1 MTEPAVPPD
10 PRPPFDLSS
19 IRGVLFDAYG
29 TLFEY
34 GTPQFRVATGT
45 ILAQQGIETD
55 FEAFYRSWV
64 EAYSP
69 SGVWGDESPNRELP
83 YREHSLNG
91 PLPAWHSQWEI
102 WRRQFAS
109 ALEQHGLEGD
119 PDRAADVL
127 RHELGEAAPFEEAH
141 ETVELLD
148 AHGLTLGLLSNADED
163 FLQTALSRARLRFSV
178 IQSSE
183 SLRAYKPH
191 RAVFLAACERLGCAP
206 NETLYVGDSPIADVG
221 GAHNAGLRTVWVRRS
236 VATPNQPAAAA
247 GEAADPTPDSYSD
260 MINRLPK
267 PDLTVGNL
275 LGIAEALSAER
286 AINSAD

>member
-10 PRPPFDLSS
+10 PRPPFDLSA

-29 TLFEY
+29 TLFEF
-34 GTPQFRVATGT
+34 GTPQFRAAIGT
-45 ILAQQGIETD
+45 ILAEQGIETD
-55 FEAFYRSWV
+55 FEAFHRSWV

-69 SGVWGDESPNRELP
+69 SGVWGDQSPNRALP

-102 WRRQFAS
+102 WRRQFAF
-109 ALEQHGLEGD
+109 AFAEHGLEGD
-119 PDRAADVL
+119 PDSAADVL
-127 RHELGEAAPFEEAH
+127 RDQLGEADPFEEAYD
-141 ETVELLD
+141 TVERLD

-163 FLQTALSRARLRFSV
+163 FLQRAMSRARLRFSV

-191 RAVFLAACERLGCAP
+191 RAVFLAACERLGCLP

-221 GAHNAGLRTVWVRRS
+221 GAHNAGLRTVWVRR
-236 VATPNQPAAAA
+236 ARDAQ
-247 GEAADPTPDSYSD
+247 DPVVRSDSPESD
-260 MINRLPK
+260 GSGNPYEDMLNRLPA
-267 PDLTVGNL
+267 PDLTVETL
-275 LGIAEALSAER
+275 LGIVDACEAQQAG
-286 AINSAD
+286 

>member
-10 PRPPFDLSS
+10 TRAPFDPSS

-34 GTPQFRVATGT
+34 GTPQFRTATGT
-45 ILAQQGIETD
+45 ILAEQGIETD
-55 FEAFYRSWV
+55 FEAFYQSWV

-83 YREHSLNG
+83 YRDHSLNG

-102 WRRQFAS
+102 WRRQFAA
-109 ALEQHGLEGD
+109 ALGAHSLEGD

-127 RHELGEAAPFEEAH
+127 RDELSVADPFEEAH
-141 ETVELLD
+141 ETVERLD

-163 FLQTALSRARLRFSV
+163 FLQRALSRARLRFSV
-178 IQSSE
+178 IQTSE

-191 RAVFLAACERLGCAP
+191 RAVFLAACERLGTAP
-206 NETLYVGDSPIADVG
+206 DETLYVGDSPIADVG
-221 GAHNAGLRTVWVRRS
+221 GAHNAGLRTVWVRRGKDAQVPVS
-236 VATPNQPAAAA
+236 STKPDPAEGATDVY
-247 GEAADPTPDSYSD
+247 GD
-260 MINRLPK
+260 MMSRLPN
-267 PDLTVGNL
+267 PDLTVGTL
-275 LGIAEALSAER
+275 LGILDAFDPESA
-286 AINSAD
+286 I

>member
-1 MTEPAVPPD
+1 MTPLGVPPD
-10 PRPPFDLSS
+10 TRPAFDLAS

-29 TLFEY
+29 TLFEF
-34 GTPQFRVATGT
+34 GNAQFRAAIGT
-45 ILAQQGIETD
+45 ILAEQGIETD
-55 FEAFYRSWV
+55 FERFHRSWI

-69 SGVWGDESPNRELP
+69 SGVWGTESPNRQDP
-83 YREHSLNG
+83 YRDHSLNG

-127 RHELGEAAPFEEAH
+127 RDQLGEADPFPEAH
-141 ETVELLD
+141 DTVERLD

-163 FLQTALSRARLRFSV
+163 FLQRALSRARLRFSV

-221 GAHNAGLRTVWVRRS
+221 GAHNAGLRTVWIRRPS
-236 VATPNQPAAAA
+236 EATPAAANA
-247 GEAADPTPDSYSD
+247 APNGTANEAANGPPQVVDTYAD
-260 MINRLPK
+260 MMKRLPQ
-267 PDLTVGNL
+267 PDLTVATL
-275 LGIAEALSAER
+275 LGIVDALP
-286 AINSAD
+286 

>member
-1 MTEPAVPPD
+1 MTDPAVPPD

-29 TLFEY
+29 TLFRY
-34 GTPQFRVATGT
+34 GTPEFRIATGT
-45 ILAQQGIETD
+45 ILADQGIEAD

-69 SGVWGDESPNRELP
+69 SGVWGKQSPNRELP
-83 YREHSLNG
+83 YRDHSLNG

-109 ALEQHGLEGD
+109 ALEQHRLEGD

-127 RHELGEAAPFEEAH
+127 RDELSEADPFSEAH
-141 ETVELLD
+141 ETVERLD
-148 AHGLTLGLLSNADED
+148 ARGLTLGLLSNADED
-163 FLQTALSRARLRFSV
+163 FLQRALSRARLRFSM

-191 RAVFLAACERLGCAP
+191 RAVFLAACERLGTAP

-236 VATPNQPAAAA
+236 QEAATPAPAA
-247 GEAADPTPDSYSD
+247 GEAAEQPAADGYGE
-260 MINRLPK
+260 MISRLPT
-267 PDLTVGNL
+267 PDLTVSTL
-275 LGIAEALSAER
+275 LGILDAFGDETA
-286 AINSAD
+286 